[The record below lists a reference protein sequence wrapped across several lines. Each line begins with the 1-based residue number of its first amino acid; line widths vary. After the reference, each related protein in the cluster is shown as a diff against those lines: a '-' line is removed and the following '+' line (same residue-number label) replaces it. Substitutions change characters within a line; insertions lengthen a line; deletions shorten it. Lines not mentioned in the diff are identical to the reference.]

1 MMNYQIVQL
10 QAKKVAGLKIRTN
23 NQSETMGREIGALWQ
38 KFYNGAFSSIPGQVT
53 GYGIGLYT
61 NYASDESGDYDMFAC
76 CEVTEE
82 AVIPEQFET
91 AVIPAGSYAEFVVH
105 GDVQR
110 DVAAFWEELWQMPL
124 NRSFTGDFEEYRCTD
139 SMENA
144 RIHIF
149 IALKDAP
156 KGETGNG
163 SYS

>member
-61 NYASDESGDYDMFAC
+61 NYASDQSGDYDMFAC

-156 KGETGNG
+156 KGETGNV